1 METKIYYTVLN
12 LEFDNAKEEKFSSV
26 QEMAEYIADQ
36 IDVFDS
42 SLENFKICKKI
53 ELTESI
59 NVNSI
64 RSQVD
69 ECLKAIEPED

>member
-26 QEMAEYIADQ
+26 QKMAEYLADQ
-36 IDVFDS
+36 IDTFDYT
-42 SLENFKICKKI
+42 LESFKIYKKI
-53 ELTESI
+53 ELTESVD
-59 NVNSI
+59 VNSI

-69 ECLKAIEPED
+69 ECLKAIKSED